1 MRILILAV
9 LMLIP
14 TRMMA
19 AELLAGPMISHTTT
33 SSAIIWVETDAPA
46 KVTVDYWTQTG
57 RAMTITRAAV
67 ETMTSESYPHT
78 GTITLNGFMQ
88 NTRVHYA
95 ISVNGKQVRALV
107 PQVFR
112 TMPAMQ
118 PRRNDSTYVADFSV
132 GFGSCLNPG
141 TQPMQPAFS
150 EVLQH
155 RPNAFLFIGDINYM
169 PGRSSHYGKDPD
181 PVRYAMAGYHREV
194 RHVPEIRALMATTP
208 SYGIWDDH
216 DYGPNN
222 SDRTFSYREETLELY
237 RRYWPNSGGGTSQT
251 KGIFH
256 KFRISDVEFFMLDD
270 RYHRDPNEAE
280 DRKTMFGQGQID
292 WLKASL
298 KASTATF
305 KVIANGNSMVV
316 DFKGRGERWDNFGTE
331 RDDFLKWM
339 FAEGITGVVF
349 IAGDWHVGTLNRL
362 YREGQDTYPL
372 FELLSSNAAVRT
384 DPIVQRPRSG
394 WRGNPQSIATVY
406 PGFNFGLLNFSG
418 PKGNRQL
425 NMKIV
430 DKDGNVQIKYV
441 LQERDLR

>member
-1 MRILILAV
+1 MRILILTV
-9 LMLIP
+9 LMLVP
-14 TRMMA
+14 TQTTA
-19 AELLAGPMISHTTT
+19 AELVAGPMVSHTTT
-33 SSAIIWVETDAPA
+33 SSAVIWVETDTPA
-46 KVTVDYWTQTG
+46 KVTLDYWTQTG
-57 RAMTITRAAV
+57 KAMAIVRAAAG
-67 ETMTSESYPHT
+67 TTTSGGWPHT
-78 GTITLNGFMQ
+78 GTVTLRGLEPG
-88 NTRVHYA
+88 TKVHYA
-95 ISVNGKQVRALV
+95 VSVNGKSVRALV

-112 TMPAMQ
+112 TMPAIQ
-118 PRRNDSTYVADFSV
+118 PQKDGSTRVPRFSV

-141 TQPMQPAFS
+141 TQPLQPVFS

-155 RPNAFLFIGDINYM
+155 RPTAFLFIGDINYM
-169 PGRSSHYGKDPD
+169 PGRSGHYGEDRD

-222 SDRTFSYREETLELY
+222 SDRTFAYREETLEMY
-237 RRYWPNSGGGTSQT
+237 RRYWPNSGGGTSRA

-256 KFRISDVEFFMLDD
+256 KFRIADVEFFMLDD

-280 DRKTMFGQGQID
+280 DRKTMFGPGQID

-298 KASTATF
+298 KASAATF
-305 KVIANGNSMVV
+305 KVVANGNSMVV
-316 DFKGRGERWDNFGTE
+316 DFTTRGERWDNFGTE

-339 FAEGITGVVF
+339 FAEAITGVVF

-384 DPIVQRPRSG
+384 DPISRRTRRG
-394 WRGNPQSIATVY
+394 WRGNPQSIAKEY
-406 PGFNFGLLNFSG
+406 RGFNFGMLRFSG
-418 PKGNRQL
+418 PAGKRQL
-425 NMKIV
+425 TMQIV
-430 DKDGNVQIKYV
+430 DEDGHVQIEHV
-441 LQERDLR
+441 LQESDLR